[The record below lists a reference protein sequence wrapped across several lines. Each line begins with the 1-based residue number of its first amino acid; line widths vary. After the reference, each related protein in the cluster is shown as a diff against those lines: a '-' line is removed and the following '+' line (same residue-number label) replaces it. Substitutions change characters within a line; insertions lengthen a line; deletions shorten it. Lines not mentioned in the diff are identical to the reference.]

1 MIEDI
6 YQETRENMG
15 KSIEDLNREFKK
27 VRTGRASL
35 SILDGIRVNYYG
47 TPTPL
52 NQMATLAVPESRL
65 ITIQP
70 WDVSGIK
77 EIEKA
82 ILKSDLGLTPS
93 SDGKIVRIAIP
104 PLTEE
109 RRKELVRVINK
120 MSEEHKV
127 AVRNIRRDANEM
139 LKELKKEGDIS
150 EDEAFKA
157 QDQVQKITDDHIN
170 LVEQAL
176 LWLAF
181 SFYIKKRLVPFCVFV
196 LFAASFKMTP
206 TFFII
211 LVLLS
216 DDKNKYKLF
225 VGSAGA
231 FLTYLLIQYVIL
243 PDYFTGFVRN
253 ALAVVG
259 ESGRVVPSTL
269 KFLGDIFKICPY
281 IAIFSEH
288 LVRSFNNIV
297 FFRNGTIIVYSIFG
311 NHIEPSV
318 NQFLC
323 LLNVT
328 IIDQTFPCHHLVWR
342 PSIGII
348 PLSCRALC

>member
-15 KSIEDLNREFKK
+15 KSVDDLKREFKK

-139 LKELKKEGDIS
+139 LKDLKKDGNIS

-170 LVEQAL
+170 L
-176 LWLAF
+176 
-181 SFYIKKRLVPFCVFV
+181 
-196 LFAASFKMTP
+196 
-206 TFFII
+206 
-211 LVLLS
+211 
-216 DDKNKYKLF
+216 
-225 VGSAGA
+225 
-231 FLTYLLIQYVIL
+231 
-243 PDYFTGFVRN
+243 
-253 ALAVVG
+253 
-259 ESGRVVPSTL
+259 
-269 KFLGDIFKICPY
+269 
-281 IAIFSEH
+281 
-288 LVRSFNNIV
+288 
-297 FFRNGTIIVYSIFG
+297 
-311 NHIEPSV
+311 
-318 NQFLC
+318 
-323 LLNVT
+323 
-328 IIDQTFPCHHLVWR
+328 IDQITKEKEKEILEF
-342 PSIGII
+342 
-348 PLSCRALC
+348 